1 MIRKIDQSWATREE
15 LSAICG
21 PRKALVRDTDYTS
34 TDLNST
40 ALIIS
45 NRGGHAR
52 FTDALLPTS
61 GERIQSGLPNW
72 DLEAGVAARTD
83 RRLALIGHGCIV
95 QI

>member
-1 MIRKIDQSWATREE
+1 MR
-15 LSAICG
+15 
-21 PRKALVRDTDYTS
+21 LVFVH
-34 TDLNST
+34 NF
-40 ALIIS
+40 IIS

-61 GERIQSGLPNW
+61 GERIQSWLPNW

-95 QI
+95 PKPDP

>member
-1 MIRKIDQSWATREE
+1 MKSRAAFTHLIGCFAT
-15 LSAICG
+15 A
-21 PRKALVRDTDYTS
+21 
-34 TDLNST
+34 

-52 FTDALLPTS
+52 FTDALSPTS
-61 GERIQSGLPNW
+61 GERIQSWLPNW

-83 RRLALIGHGCIV
+83 RRLALIGHGRIV